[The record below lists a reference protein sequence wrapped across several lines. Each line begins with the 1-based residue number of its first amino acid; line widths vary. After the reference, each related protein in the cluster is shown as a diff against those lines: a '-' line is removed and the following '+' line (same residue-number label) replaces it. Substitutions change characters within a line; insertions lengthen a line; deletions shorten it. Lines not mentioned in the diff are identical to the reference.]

1 MPAAILG
8 PIAGSVVGGLMGGD
22 SGGEQQTNT
31 KEPWEPARKPLINS
45 LNTGQDLERYY
56 QQTPFNSLQQ
66 QGYQNLYSDLDQY
79 RNQVQPGLMN
89 FANQMMTSNYQRGP
103 RNSQVEAMQSQPMQ
117 GSTRPQMMQKGPD
130 GSYSPQGLL
139 SAVGGSQMGTA
150 SPNMSAMSYAQG
162 GQGAQGLLAPQ
173 GVFQAP
179 ASGSYGLLD
188 AARFRNELNPFTA
201 ANGIP
206 KAPETVAAPV
216 AEVDPANKPYNWR
229 DDYERILRG
238 QMNYT
243 GSGA

>member
-56 QQTPFNSLQQ
+56 QQNPFNQLQQ

-79 RNQVQPGLMN
+79 RNQVQPGLLN

-103 RNSQVEAMQSQPMQ
+103 RQSQMEAMQQPMQ
-117 GSTRPQMMQKGPD
+117 AQQRPQMMQQGAD

-139 SAVGGSQMGTA
+139 SALGGSQAGIMN
-150 SPNMSAMSYAQG
+150 PNMSAMGAAQG
-162 GQGAQGLLAPQ
+162 AQGAQGLLSP

-179 ASGSYGLLD
+179 SSGSYGRVD
-188 AARFRNELNPFTA
+188 FTQLNPFTA
-201 ANGIP
+201 TNGIP

-229 DDYERILRG
+229 DDYERLLRG